1 MSPPETKG
9 GPVLSFLA
17 FSPFPAGTSRSFN
30 KVENSHKGPYKHM
43 LLDFKFDLEVPLLL
57 PLSKVTFV
65 NGGKWV

>member
-1 MSPPETKG
+1 
-9 GPVLSFLA
+9 
-17 FSPFPAGTSRSFN
+17 
-30 KVENSHKGPYKHM
+30 M